1 MFTLIAVGRDQCCEW
16 GDHVGQVVGIDLGT
30 TYSAVAV
37 VGASGKPEI
46 LVNRDGERLTP
57 SVVFFDADGTLV
69 GSMAKRSAATS
80 PLDVVQFVKRQ
91 MGNKDWHF
99 EPTSG
104 GSYTPEEVSAI
115 ILRRLKE
122 DAELFLGDGQVTDAV
137 ITVPAYFDDARRR
150 ATKDAGKIAGLNVLR
165 VLNEPTA
172 AALAF
177 GLDLGGHGTV
187 MVYDLGGGTFDV
199 TVMKIGDGV
208 FDVLGTDGLHELG
221 GFEWDNR
228 LMLWLNQQYQN
239 EGGADLTE
247 SFEAEADLREKAE
260 LAKRTLSSAP
270 QARVILSHGG
280 VTRTITVTRETFED
294 LTSDLLNQSRD
305 LTITLAEELGLSF
318 DRIDNVLLVGGS
330 TRMPQVARM
339 LEQVTGKP
347 PLRAGNP
354 DELVALGAGIQARLE
369 TGTSESPESGPAP
382 VILDVTSQSLGT
394 LALDEQ
400 TRKLC
405 NAIII
410 RRNSKIPA
418 EGSDIFS
425 TVRDGQTEIRVQ
437 VTQGDD
443 EDPEYV
449 RIVTKEG
456 GQLFSIPPYPAGA
469 PIQITFHYDIDQT
482 IQVEVTD
489 LNSGKA
495 LGTFEVDNVANLSDE
510 EVAAARQKNK
520 ALEVN

>member
-1 MFTLIAVGRDQCCEW
+1 MGK
-16 GDHVGQVVGIDLGT
+16 VVGIDLGT

-37 VGASGKPEI
+37 VGANGKPEVLI
-46 LVNRDGERLTP
+46 NRDGERITP
-57 SVVFFDADGTLV
+57 SVVFFDADTTLV
-69 GSMAKRSAATS
+69 GSMAKRSAATA

-91 MGNKDWHF
+91 MGNKDWRF
-99 EPTSG
+99 EPSGG
-104 GSYTPEEVSAI
+104 GSYSPEEISAI
-115 ILRRLKE
+115 ILKRLKE
-122 DAELFLGDGQVTDAV
+122 DSELFLGEGQVTDAV
-137 ITVPAYFDDARRR
+137 ITVPAFFDDARRR

-177 GLDLGGHGTV
+177 GLDLGGTGTV
-187 MVYDLGGGTFDV
+187 LVYDLGGGTFDV
-199 TVMKIGDGV
+199 TVMRIGDGV

-228 LMLWLNQQYQN
+228 LMLWLNEQYQK

-247 SFEAEADLREKAE
+247 SFTTEAELREKAE

-270 QARVILSHGG
+270 QARVILSHQG
-280 VTRTITVTRETFED
+280 VTKTITVTRETFED

-305 LTITLAEELGLSF
+305 LTISLVEELRLTFG
-318 DRIDNVLLVGGS
+318 DIDQVLLVGGS
-330 TRMPQVARM
+330 TRMPMVARM
-339 LEQVTGKP
+339 LEEISGKP
-347 PLRAGNP
+347 VLRAGNP
-354 DELVALGAGIQARLE
+354 DELVALGAAIQAGLE
-369 TGTSESPESGPAP
+369 TGTPGLSPSGTPP
-382 VILDVTSQSLGT
+382 VVLDVTSQALGV
-394 LALDEQ
+394 LALNDQ
-400 TRKLC
+400 RQMRNIT
-405 NAIII
+405 IIA
-410 RRNSKIPA
+410 RNTKIPA
-418 EGSDIFS
+418 KGSDFFN
-425 TVRDGQTEIRVQ
+425 TVHDGQTEIKLQ

-449 RIVTKEG
+449 RLVTKEG

-489 LNSGKA
+489 LTTATSI
-495 LGTFEVDNVANLSDE
+495 GTFEIDNVANLSDE

-520 ALEVN
+520 KLEVN